1 GTVGPGGGGCCV
13 LRGWEGLGFG
23 AGALE
28 DAVWHRG
35 LRRRS
40 ARGQQKV
47 PTTQRTRST
56 EGSDGAAHHV
66 KRTFR
71 RRHGLWQR
79 AARRGRRHEKERWPT
94 GAHRWLTALP
104 PSSKLSI
111 RKKQISGYGINPAKL
126 PRRLT

>member
-1 GTVGPGGGGCCV
+1 RGSKADGLARAPSRMRCGIGGYD
-13 LRGWEGLGFG
+13 
-23 AGALE
+23 
-28 DAVWHRG
+28 DAAHEVNRRF
-35 LRRRS
+35 RRRS

-47 PTTQRTRST
+47 PTAQRTRST

-94 GAHRWLTALP
+94 GAPRWLTALP